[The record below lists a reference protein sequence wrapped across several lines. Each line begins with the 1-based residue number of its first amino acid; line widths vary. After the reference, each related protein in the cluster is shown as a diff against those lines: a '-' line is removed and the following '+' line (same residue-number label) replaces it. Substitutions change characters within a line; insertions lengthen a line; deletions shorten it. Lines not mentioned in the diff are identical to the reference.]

1 MSEIIP
7 EHPKTSKAEIP
18 VIGGEFPAIG
28 LLCDELQK
36 LVMALFG
43 NDEQRPARLHFF
55 VDRAHA
61 MPAPGLNAFDHRV
74 VENDG
79 DVALIDVEL
88 GAAFRL
94 EFLLREIV

>member
-7 EHPKTSKAEIP
+7 ENPKSPEAEIP
-18 VIGGEFPAIG
+18 VVSGELPAIR
-28 LLCDELQK
+28 LLCDELEK

-43 NDEQRPARLHFF
+43 NDEQCSARLDFL
-55 VDRAHA
+55 VDRPHT
-61 MPAPGLNAFDHRV
+61 MPAPGLDAFDHRV

-88 GAAFRL
+88 GAAFGL
-94 EFLLREIV
+94 EFLLGEIV